1 MRETALITGASSG
14 IGEQFAR
21 QLAARGHDL
30 VLVARRAD
38 RLERLAAELPTEAHA
53 VPCDLATDAA
63 SLRDRVAELGIEVEL
78 LVNNAGFGTSGPFLD
93 NDPNRDAEEV
103 RVNCEAIVTLTHAF
117 LPGMVERGRG
127 GIINVASH
135 APACSR
141 SLTKPSTRATKAF
154 VISFTDA
161 LHTELRGSGVRVLAV
176 NPGPV
181 PTELQERAG
190 YEPGRGGVVPPGH
203 IPAEEVVREA
213 LPAYDRG
220 RRSVIPGRTFRWFI
234 RVTQPLAARV
244 QLRGHGAAATGP
256 RLSSQA
262 GTPRPAGG
270 RGRGARASR
279 RPRARPGAARAPR
292 RSARRPAGDPAPRP

>member
-1 MRETALITGASSG
+1 
-14 IGEQFAR
+14 
-21 QLAARGHDL
+21 

-93 NDPNRDAEEV
+93 NDPHRDAEEV

-117 LPGMVERGRG
+117 LPAMVERGRG
-127 GIINVASH
+127 GIINVASS
-135 APACSR
+135 AGMQPIPYESVY
-141 SLTKPSTRATKAF
+141 SATKAF

-181 PTELQERAG
+181 PTEFQERAG
-190 YEPGRGGVVPPGH
+190 YEPGRVGVVPGH
-203 IPAEEVVREA
+203 ISAEEVVREA
-213 LPAYDRG
+213 LAAYDRG
-220 RRSVIPGRTFRWFI
+220 RRSLIPGRTFRWFI
-234 RVTQPLAARV
+234 RVTRPSPRAI
-244 QLRGHGAAATGP
+244 QLRITE
-256 RLSSQA
+256 RLY
-262 GTPRPAGG
+262 
-270 RGRGARASR
+270 
-279 RPRARPGAARAPR
+279 RPR
-292 RSARRPAGDPAPRP
+292 

>member
-38 RLERLAAELPTEAHA
+38 RLEQLAGELSTDAHP

-63 SLRDRVAELGIEVEL
+63 SLRDRVAELGVEVDL
-78 LVNNAGFGTSGPFLD
+78 LVNNAGFGTAGPFLD
-93 NDPNRDAEEV
+93 QDPGRDAEQV

-127 GIINVASH
+127 GIINVASS
-135 APACSR
+135 AGMQPIPYESVYA
-141 SLTKPSTRATKAF
+141 ATKAF
-154 VISFTDA
+154 AISFTDA

-181 PTELQERAG
+181 PTEWQGVAG
-190 YEPGRGGVVPPGH
+190 YGPDRVGVVPGE
-203 IPAEEVVREA
+203 IPADQVVRESLA
-213 LPAYDRG
+213 AYERG
-220 RRSVIPGRTFRWFI
+220 RRSVIPGRTIRWFI
-234 RVTQPLAARV
+234 RVTRPSPRAI
-244 QLRGHGAAATGP
+244 QLRITE
-256 RLSSQA
+256 RIY
-262 GTPRPAGG
+262 
-270 RGRGARASR
+270 
-279 RPRARPGAARAPR
+279 RPR
-292 RSARRPAGDPAPRP
+292 